1 MFKKEKDVIII
12 GAGVSGMTS
21 AIYLKRANL
30 DVLLL
35 ESEYPGGQITKTD
48 AIENYPGFVNINGFE
63 LSEKIF
69 EQVKNLNVE
78 YKNEKVLEIKKGN
91 IIEVITE
98 NNVYESK
105 NVIIATGRSPKRLGI
120 ENEDKFTGKGISYCA
135 LCDGNLYK
143 NKNVAIV
150 GAGNSAFEE
159 SLYLSKICN
168 KVTIIARHDVFKA
181 DDILVEKVKNTKN
194 IEILTNKEV
203 KEIIGN
209 EKLEQVILN
218 DGTKLD
224 ISGLFIYIGQQTNI
238 KPYEKLNITNEYGY
252 INVNN
257 KMESNVPG
265 IYACGDCINKELYQI
280 ITASSDGAIAAN
292 QIIKKEG

>member
-1 MFKKEKDVIII
+1 MKTNTVIIGSGI
-12 GAGVSGMTS
+12 AGMTA
-21 AIYLKRANL
+21 AIYLKRA
-30 DVLLL
+30 DIDFVII
-35 ESEYPGGQITKTD
+35 ESSAPGGQILRTST
-48 AIENYPGFVNINGFE
+48 IENYPGFKQIDGPEFAMNVYKQLNN
-63 LSEKIF
+63 LD
-69 EQVKNLNVE
+69 VK
-78 YKNEKVLEIKKGN
+78 YIYD
-91 IIEVITE
+91 EVIE
-98 NNVYESK
+98 IINNNVDKIIKTTNQEIICK

>member
-1 MFKKEKDVIII
+1 MKTNTVIIGSGI
-12 GAGVSGMTS
+12 AGMTA
-21 AIYLKRANL
+21 AIYLKRA
-30 DVLLL
+30 DIDFVII
-35 ESEYPGGQITKTD
+35 ESSAPGGQILRTST
-48 AIENYPGFVNINGFE
+48 IENYPGFKQIDGPEFAMNVYKQLNN
-63 LSEKIF
+63 LD
-69 EQVKNLNVE
+69 VKYIYDEV
-78 YKNEKVLEIKKGN
+78 
-91 IIEVITE
+91 IEVIDNDLDKIIKTTNQE
-98 NNVYESK
+98 ITCK

-120 ENEDKFTGKGISYCA
+120 ENEEKFTGKGISYCA

-143 NKNVAIV
+143 NKDVAIV

-181 DDILVEKVKNTKN
+181 DGILVEKVKNTKN
-194 IEILTNKEV
+194 IEIMTNKEV

-209 EKLEQVILN
+209 EKLEQIILN

-238 KPYEKLNITNEYGY
+238 KPYEKLNITNEYNY

-257 KMESNVPG
+257 KMETNISG

-280 ITASSDGAIAAN
+280 ITAASEGAIAAN

>member
-1 MFKKEKDVIII
+1 MKTNTVIIGSGI
-12 GAGVSGMTS
+12 AGMSA
-21 AIYLKRANL
+21 AIYLKRA
-30 DVLLL
+30 DIDFVII
-35 ESEYPGGQITKTD
+35 ESSAPGGQILRTST
-48 AIENYPGFVNINGFE
+48 IENYPGFKQIDGPEFAINVYKQ
-63 LSEKIF
+63 LNNLD
-69 EQVKNLNVE
+69 VK
-78 YKNEKVLEIKKGN
+78 YIYD
-91 IIEVITE
+91 EVIE
-98 NNVYESK
+98 IINNNVDKIIKTSNQEIICK
-105 NVIIATGRSPKRLGI
+105 NVIIATGRTPRRLGI
-120 ENEDKFTGKGISYCA
+120 ENEEKFTGKGISYCA

-143 NKNVAIV
+143 NKDVAII

-168 KVTIIARHDVFKA
+168 KVTIIARNDVFRA
-181 DDILVEKVKNTKN
+181 DDILVDKVKNTKN
-194 IEILTNKEV
+194 IEILTKKEV

-209 EKLEQVILN
+209 EKLEQIILN

-224 ISGLFIYIGQQTNI
+224 ISGLFIYIGQHTNI

-257 KMESNVPG
+257 KMETNIPS

-280 ITASSDGAIAAN
+280 ITAASEGAIAAN